1 MISKF
6 AEKLVDCLYC
16 QHDIS
21 DDEQEL
27 YKYGFFV
34 LLSQILY
41 LIIAIILGSIFKSVF
56 ESVIFYIA
64 FQFIRRYAGG
74 FHAKTETRCEILSTL
89 SILCCIVLI
98 KLSKMYD
105 IRIALL
111 SISLV
116 FATLIFILC
125 PLDTPEKPLNDK
137 EYKYFRKISW
147 IILSLIIVAIIV
159 SFIFKFNVVFA
170 PCCASLILEGVLI
183 GTGKIK
189 KVYNEKEQ
197 LLRHRGLALTRC
209 KRGKCKYRMPM
220 KIEQAIYISK
230 ANLMFSVCPRCHKA
244 IEREYTNHCSSCG
257 QKLLWQDIDN
267 IKITYK

>member
-1 MISKF
+1 MINKISSKIV
-6 AEKLVDCLYC
+6 EILIKHSLVGNEDK
-16 QHDIS
+16 
-21 DDEQEL
+21 EL
-27 YKYGFFV
+27 YSYGFFI

-116 FATLIFILC
+116 FAVLIFILC

-189 KVYNEKEQ
+189 KVYNEK
-197 LLRHRGLALTRC
+197 RASS
-209 KRGKCKYRMPM
+209 
-220 KIEQAIYISK
+220 QA
-230 ANLMFSVCPRCHKA
+230 
-244 IEREYTNHCSSCG
+244 
-257 QKLLWQDIDN
+257 
-267 IKITYK
+267 